1 MDMDMDIDNY
11 TVDDILTIFNIVDP
25 TVFNVTDVANTL
37 IAKMKTD
44 GKTDMMDFF
53 GEARD
58 KVLNYLQS
66 MGKDPVANERTE
78 LVETVWADPDSG
90 FNDMTPDNPVR
101 YFDDG
106 SHITAQQNTNTSA
119 ASAAATVPIISTHL
133 IIIDSQYRS
142 NILPYSNSSLSSAFN
157 TNFTFNLTNQ
167 ITKAVSIKL
176 YSYQIPTTWNAFS
189 ATAGNTFFLYNGIII
204 NIPDGN
210 YTPTTLIA
218 AIQAA
223 AALNIAT
230 AALVITYNT
239 DTNRISL
246 MNNDPLLNTVSVI
259 FFIQSNTVNFSNCGN
274 FVLSN
279 FQTLGVNT
287 TLGWLLGFRT
297 TPNATTGDVELLLP
311 PLTVVTADV
320 APDTYGPKYFTLSV
334 EDYSNTRLSSGLYN
348 ITNTKSYASLSVQDY
363 YNTTAVA
370 CKLREGS
377 LTQAQLYSINAV
389 VANNTNV
396 NVGGFDNTLTGP
408 TSSSTLAIIPLAD
421 IKNIRPN
428 PYIKFGADLY
438 VNKRSYVKPTSL
450 VRFTVNLTDDKGNLV
465 NLYDNDWSFSLI
477 VEERLN

>member
-1 MDMDMDIDNY
+1 MDMDIDNY

-90 FNDMTPDNPVR
+90 FNDTTPDKPVR

-119 ASAAATVPIISTHL
+119 AEAAATVPIISTHL

-167 ITKAVSIKL
+167 ITKAISIKL

-210 YTPTTLIA
+210 YTLTTLIA

-246 MNNDPLLNTVSVI
+246 MNNDPLLNTVTVI

-450 VRFTVNLTDDKGNLV
+450 VRFTVSLTDDKGNLV

>member
-1 MDMDMDIDNY
+1 MDMDIDNY

-90 FNDMTPDNPVR
+90 FNDTTPDKPVR

-119 ASAAATVPIISTHL
+119 AEAAATVPIISTHL

-167 ITKAVSIKL
+167 ITKAISIKL

-189 ATAGNTFFLYNGIII
+189 ATSGNTFFLYNGIII

-210 YTPTTLIA
+210 YTLTTLIA

-246 MNNDPLLNTVSVI
+246 MNNDPLLNTVTVI

-450 VRFTVNLTDDKGNLV
+450 VRFTVSLTDDKGNLV